1 MTSRRLSRLAV
12 GAALLAPTVAVAS
25 VLPPAASAVT
35 PAPVGP
41 VDVGAALGYLDASQQ
56 SDGGFDLSGFPGFE
70 TPDVIHAVAAAAT
83 VGGPWDPAVAAA
95 AVRGFEV
102 GGRDPFD
109 AIDALVDGV
118 AEPEGQAAGAQAAKI
133 VALVAGPTGQSATDF
148 DPAGNSAEPVDLLA
162 RMDRHRTEAGGYDFG
177 AVFNGAL
184 YAALALDATGRP
196 IPAGL
201 VAQIRAGQREDGS
214 WNYAGDLDPENAG
227 EPDTTSLAVL
237 ALSAAGLDTT
247 DPTVADAVAYLAGG
261 QQPSGAWQ
269 AFGADDPNSTS
280 MAVLA
285 LSAVQIDVTDRA
297 WAVPFGVA
305 PAAAYVSPYAWLAG
319 RQLPDGRV
327 ASPNDDFGINTFPTA
342 QTVQAVSAQ
351 WHLRTEQVELISAL
365 ADALAS
371 SSAAARS
378 VGHAIVGPNVSHRPS
393 RERTAHAV
401 AMSQPGRETAAEALF
416 QRAFERGLDPSG
428 RAYWSAQ
435 LVRDSRSR
443 VLVRLTGSAEF
454 YARSGSTTAGY
465 VDNAYRA
472 VLGRSPDTAGQA
484 YWSQRL
490 DAGEPVST
498 IAADLVASREYRARE
513 VDLAYQQ
520 MLGRAADTGGR
531 DFWTERL
538 ATTRVEA
545 ILAGIG
551 GSAEF
556 YQRHA

>member
-1 MTSRRLSRLAV
+1 MTSRRPSRFAV
-12 GAALLAPTVAVAS
+12 GAALLAPAVAVS
-25 VLPPAASAVT
+25 VLPAAASTSPPRAV
-35 PAPVGP
+35 PAF
-41 VDVGAALGYLDASQQ
+41 DTGAALGYLADSQQ

-70 TPDVIHAVAAAAT
+70 TPDVILAVAAASS
-83 VGGPWDPAVAAA
+83 VGAPWDPAAAA
-95 AVRGFEV
+95 DAVRAFEV

-109 AIDALVDGV
+109 AVDALVDGA

-133 VALVAGPTGQSATDF
+133 VALVAGPTGLSATDF
-148 DPAGNSAEPVDLLA
+148 DPSGNSAEPVDLLA
-162 RMDRHRTEAGGYDFG
+162 RMDLHRTEAGGYDFG

-201 VAQIRAGQREDGS
+201 VTQIREAQREDGS
-214 WNYAGDLDPENAG
+214 WNYAGDLDPENTG
-227 EPDTTSLAVL
+227 ETDTTALAVL

-247 DPTVADAVAYLAGG
+247 DPTVADAVAYLAGS
-261 QQPSGAWQ
+261 QQPSGAWP

-285 LSAVQIDVTDRA
+285 LSAVQIDVTDPA
-297 WAVPFGVA
+297 WGARFGA
-305 PAAAYVSPYAWLAG
+305 SPSSAYVNPYAWLAG
-319 RQLPDGRV
+319 RQLPEGRV

-351 WHLRTEQVELISAL
+351 WHLRTEQVDLIEAL
-365 ADALAS
+365 AERLAS

-378 VGHAIVGPNVSHRPS
+378 LGHATVGPNVSTRS
-393 RERTAHAV
+393 ARERTAHTV
-401 AMSQPGRETAAEALF
+401 AMSQAGRETAAEALF
-416 QRAFERGLDPSG
+416 QRAFERGLDAAG
-428 RAYWSAQ
+428 RAYWSGQ
-435 LVRDSRSR
+435 LVQDSRSR
-443 VLVRLTGSAEF
+443 VLVRLTGSPEF

-472 VLGRSPDTAGQA
+472 VLGRSPDTAGKA

-490 DAGEPVST
+490 DAGEPVSI
-498 IAADLVASREYRARE
+498 IAADLVASREYRAKE
-513 VDLAYQQ
+513 VDIAYQQ
-520 MLGRAADTGGR
+520 MLGRNADVAGR

-556 YQRHA
+556 YRRHA